1 MNLGPITKEEIKK
14 AAQKIKTGKAPGPNN
29 ISLEAMKSDLG
40 TTADIKVD
48 LLKEALEKEEIP
60 AE

>member
-14 AAQKIKTGKAPGPNN
+14 AAQKIKRGKAPGPNN
-29 ISLEAMKSDLG
+29 ISQEALKSDFG
-40 TTADIKVD
+40 TTADIMVD
-48 LLKEALEKEEIP
+48 LLKETLEKEEIP

>member
-14 AAQKIKTGKAPGPNN
+14 AAQKIKRGKAPGHN
-29 ISLEAMKSDLG
+29 IISQEALKSDFG
-40 TTADIKVD
+40 TTADIMVD
-48 LLKEALEKEEIP
+48 LLKETLEKEEIP